1 MIEIKTSMQRSKEEK
16 EKIILDIQ
24 RLGIMAG
31 CKKHGI
37 NKGQYYQWAR
47 RYNAMGLEG
56 LEDRRSVNMEAA
68 YRKLEKENE
77 LLKKILAEK
86 ELEGRLKDELLKKK
100 IAQWN
105 RGKKS

>member
-1 MIEIKTSMQRSKEEK
+1 MIEIKSSMYRSKEEK

-24 RLGIMAG
+24 RLGVVVG

-37 NKGQYYQWAR
+37 HKALYYKWAR
-47 RYNAMGLEG
+47 RYNAMGLDG

-68 YRKLEKENE
+68 YKKLEKENE

-86 ELEGRLKDELLKKK
+86 G
-100 IAQWN
+100 
-105 RGKKS
+105 